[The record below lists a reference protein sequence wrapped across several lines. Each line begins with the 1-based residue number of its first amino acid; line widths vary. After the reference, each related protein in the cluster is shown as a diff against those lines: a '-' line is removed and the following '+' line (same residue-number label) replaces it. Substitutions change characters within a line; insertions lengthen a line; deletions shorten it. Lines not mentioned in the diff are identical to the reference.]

1 MTKEIKEIL
10 KDRILIIDGAMGTMI
25 QRRKLE
31 EADYRVEILK
41 DHQKPLKGNYDV
53 LSITQPLVLKEIH
66 KAYLDAGA
74 DIILTNTFSG
84 SSIAQADYGLQDYVY
99 DINFSA
105 AKLAREVADEFNS
118 SGKNVPRFVAGSLG
132 PTNKTASISPD
143 VNDPGFRAITFDQL
157 KAAYKEQAGALL
169 DGGVDLIM
177 IETVFDTLNAKAALV
192 GLDELF

>member
-1 MTKEIKEIL
+1 MLKDIWEIL

-31 EADYRVEILK
+31 EEDYRVEKFK
-41 DHQKPLKGNYDV
+41 DHPKPLKGNFDV

-84 SSIAQADYGLQDYVY
+84 SSVAQSDYGLQDYVY

-105 AKLAREVADEFNS
+105 AKLIR
-118 SGKNVPRFVAGSLG
+118 
-132 PTNKTASISPD
+132 
-143 VNDPGFRAITFDQL
+143 
-157 KAAYKEQAGALL
+157 L
-169 DGGVDLIM
+169 DCR
-177 IETVFDTLNAKAALV
+177 
-192 GLDELF
+192 